1 MTSPKEELFAATLCK
16 QIAYLEGLLAELGN
30 DPVQDKQI
38 FLKTRE
44 VEAVLRELRHQLQPG
59 PI

>member
-1 MTSPKEELFAATLCK
+1 MGSSKEELFASGIRK
-16 QIAYLEGLLAELGN
+16 QIAYLEGLLAKLEN

-44 VEAVLRELRHQLQPG
+44 VEVALHKLRNQLQPDRV
-59 PI
+59 